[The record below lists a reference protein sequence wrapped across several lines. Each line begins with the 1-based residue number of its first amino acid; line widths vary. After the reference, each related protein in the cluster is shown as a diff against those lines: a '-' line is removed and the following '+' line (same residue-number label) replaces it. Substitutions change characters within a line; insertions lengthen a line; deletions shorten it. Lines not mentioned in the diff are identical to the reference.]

1 MLRLRPA
8 YAAVPLFIAALLT
21 GCGGGG
27 GGGSSGG
34 GTTTPAATP
43 ALAFTP
49 ASITASAVAGT
60 SLTINV
66 MAAVARPGDFAGAT
80 VFASVTDSNNV
91 ILPSSTVVRDSDS
104 QYHAVLLTSPTL
116 AAGNYKGSLSVRLCR
131 DSACAS
137 QFPGAPV
144 ALPYDLTVIPAG
156 SATFSAVPAMPLS
169 VSAQPGSPAPAPVA
183 VAITATGRSWTATSS
198 ASWAKPSAA
207 SGTGDGTVNL
217 SFDASGLAQGVYS
230 ATLSIQSNDGV
241 KIDLPLSLT
250 VLPPGLV
257 LGSNSITFN
266 AINGAPIPTQI
277 VSLDTDTKLSA
288 GWSASSDAAWLSVS
302 PTAGTT
308 PATTVLTVNPGVG
321 PLASGSYTGHITI
334 VPSGLATRTL
344 PVTLNLTKA
353 TLATLPSTLPPLG
366 GDYGRDFS
374 SGVDLKLSLNT
385 GALSWPW
392 QLNGM
397 PSWAT
402 ATATAGSVNAAGTS
416 VTLKA
421 KPANAP
427 VGNTPVLL
435 SAIAAVQGDAVGN
448 AVLLSINKDQH
459 KLLPAENAVAFVSMP
474 GWSRLTRTISVVDN
488 YVAADKS
495 GKTSF
500 GGMSASS
507 DQPWLVVGV
516 SADKLILTADPS
528 QLLSD
533 TLNTATITITATD
546 PDASAPEVIRV
557 ALWKGSAAP
566 AAASKA
572 SLPYTNVVA
581 DPLRPYAYLH
591 NGGAVIDVYNVYT
604 GQKEASI
611 TGFSAHLGDMA
622 VTPNGDSLYVVDV
635 DNARVTT
642 VDLNMRA
649 ISQQLP
655 LSSPGTKATRIKVL
669 HPNGVEMLLLSDG
682 QLFQTATRTRL
693 GVLPLSTGGTLA
705 ASGDGKRVTQ
715 QDEGNGTVT
724 HTSVSV
730 DYAAMGGGTLF
741 AARLAPAS
749 HTSPGSLG
757 GDVWVSA
764 DGKRVYSA
772 AATPKSCV
780 IMNSPDLGIIGYM
793 TIGDA
798 APNNIEVALDG
809 RIFCG
814 GAARA
819 GSNDIYMYD
828 STGTKVLQQYKLSTT
843 GKQLLPRQMVV
854 SGDGW
859 MIVAITDDNVV
870 TFLPIGP

>member
-8 YAAVPLFIAALLT
+8 YAAVPFFIAALLT

-43 ALAFTP
+43 ALTFTP
-49 ASITASAVAGT
+49 ASVTASAVAGT

-66 MAAVARPGDFAGAT
+66 MAAVARPSDFAGAT
-80 VFASVTDSNNV
+80 VFASVSDSNNV

-104 QYHAVLLTSPTL
+104 QYHAVLLTLPTL
-116 AAGNYKGSLSVRLCR
+116 AAGNYKGSLNVRLCR

-198 ASWAKPSAA
+198 AAWAKLSSA
-207 SGTGDGTVNL
+207 SGTGDGSVNV
-217 SFDASGLAQGVYS
+217 SFDASGLAQGVYN
-230 ATLSIQSNDGV
+230 ATLSIQSNDSV

-288 GWSASSDAAWLSVS
+288 GWTASSDAAWLSVS

-308 PATTVLTVNPGVG
+308 PATTVLTVNPSTG
-321 PLASGSYTGHITI
+321 PLASGSYTGNITI
-334 VPSGLATRTL
+334 VPSGLTTRTL
-344 PVTLNLTKA
+344 PVTLNLSKA
-353 TLATLPSTLPPLG
+353 TLATLPSAITLG

-385 GALSWPW
+385 GALNWPW

-397 PSWAT
+397 PNWAT
-402 ATATAGSVNAAGTS
+402 VTATAGSVNAAGTS

-421 KPANAP
+421 KPANAL
-427 VGNTPVLL
+427 VGVTPTLLTAVSTINGDSVSSSVLL
-435 SAIAAVQGDAVGN
+435 S
-448 AVLLSINKDQH
+448 LNKDQH

-474 GWSRLTRTISVVDN
+474 GWSRLTRVISVTDN
-488 YVAADKS
+488 YGAA
-495 GKTSF
+495 SF

-572 SLPYTNVVA
+572 SLPYTTVVA
-581 DPLRPYAYLH
+581 DPLRPNVYLH

-604 GQKEASI
+604 GQKETSI

-622 VTPNGDSLYVVDV
+622 VTPNGDSLYVVDI

-642 VDLNMRA
+642 VDLNTRA

-655 LSSPGTKATRIKVL
+655 LTSPGTKATRIKVL

-693 GVLPLSTGGTLA
+693 GVLPLSTGGTLS
-705 ASGDGKRVTQ
+705 ASSDGKRVTQ

-730 DYAAMGGGTLF
+730 DYAALGGGTLF

-749 HTSPGSLG
+749 HTSPGSQG

-780 IMNSPDLGIIGYM
+780 IMNGPDLGILGYM

-798 APNNIEVALDG
+798 TPNNIEVALDG

-828 STGTKVLQQYKLSTT
+828 STGTKILQQYKLSTT

-859 MIVAITDDNVV
+859 MVVAITDDNMV

>member
-8 YAAVPLFIAALLT
+8 YAAVPFFIAALLT

-27 GGGSSGG
+27 GGSSSGG

-43 ALAFTP
+43 ALTFTP
-49 ASITASAVAGT
+49 ASVTASAVAGT

-66 MAAVARPGDFAGAT
+66 MAAVARPSDFAGAT
-80 VFASVTDSNNV
+80 VFASVSDSNNV

-116 AAGNYKGSLSVRLCR
+116 AAGNYKGSLNVRLCR

-169 VSAQPGSPAPAPVA
+169 LSAQPGSPAPAPVA

-198 ASWAKPSAA
+198 AAWAKLSSA
-207 SGTGDGTVNL
+207 SGTGDGSVNV
-217 SFDASGLAQGVYS
+217 SFDASGLAQGVYN
-230 ATLSIQSNDGV
+230 ATLSIQSNDSV

-288 GWSASSDAAWLSVS
+288 GWTASSDAAWLSVS

-308 PATTVLTVNPGVG
+308 PATTVLTVNPSTG
-321 PLASGSYTGHITI
+321 PLASGSYTGNITI
-334 VPSGLATRTL
+334 VPSGLTTRTL
-344 PVTLNLTKA
+344 PVTLNLSKA
-353 TLATLPSTLPPLG
+353 TLATLPSAITLG

-385 GALSWPW
+385 GALNWPW

-397 PSWAT
+397 PNWAT
-402 ATATAGSVNAAGTS
+402 VTATAGSVNAAGTS

-421 KPANAP
+421 KPANAL
-427 VGNTPVLL
+427 VGVTPTLLTAVSTINGDSVSSSVLL
-435 SAIAAVQGDAVGN
+435 S
-448 AVLLSINKDQH
+448 LNKDQH

-474 GWSRLTRTISVVDN
+474 GWSRLTRVISVTDN
-488 YVAADKS
+488 YGAA
-495 GKTSF
+495 SF

-572 SLPYTNVVA
+572 SLPYTTVVA
-581 DPLRPYAYLH
+581 DPLRPNVYLH

-604 GQKEASI
+604 GQKETSI
-611 TGFSAHLGDMA
+611 TGFSAHLGNMA
-622 VTPNGDSLYVVDV
+622 VTPNGDSLYVVDI

-642 VDLNMRA
+642 VDLNTRA

-655 LSSPGTKATRIKVL
+655 LTSPGTKATRIKVL

-693 GVLPLSTGGTLA
+693 GVLPLSTGGTLS
-705 ASGDGKRVTQ
+705 ASSDGKRVTQ

-730 DYAAMGGGTLF
+730 DYAALGGGTLF

-749 HTSPGSLG
+749 HTSPGSQG

-780 IMNSPDLGIIGYM
+780 IMNGPDLGILGYM

-798 APNNIEVALDG
+798 TPNNIEVALDG

-828 STGTKVLQQYKLSTT
+828 STGTKILQQYKLSTT

-859 MIVAITDDNVV
+859 MVVAITDDNMV